1 MINNET
7 IIYLFSGLGAD
18 KTVFKKLAFLQNTKH
33 KFIEWEKPKSD
44 NLENYA
50 LQLSTQIDKTKKV
63 ILLGV
68 SFGGMLVS
76 ELSKHIQT
84 EKVILISSA
93 SNSTEI
99 PFLYSLLGKL
109 KFHFFIPTFLLNKPT
124 KLLSFA
130 FGTNQKKYKEE
141 EKQLYQIIRDSN
153 PKFAK
158 SFMKMIMNWKIN
170 SNRKEENK
178 LNKNSIFKIHGTKDL
193 IIPFYKNETTN
204 QFLIENGGH
213 FMVLT
218 HSKEINDYIK
228 IILLKA

>member
-1 MINNET
+1 MNQNET

-18 KTVFKKLAFLQNTKH
+18 KTVFKKLSFLQNTKH
-33 KFIEWEKPKSD
+33 KFIEWENPKTD

-50 LQLSTQIDKTKKV
+50 LQLSSQIDKTKNV

-93 SNSTEI
+93 CDTSEI

-109 KFHFFIPTFLLNKPT
+109 KLYFFIPAFLLNKPN

-141 EKQLYQIIRDSN
+141 EKQLYQIIRNSN

-170 SNRKEENK
+170 SNKKEENK
-178 LNKNSIFKIHGTKDL
+178 LNKHSIFKIHGTKDL
-193 IIPFYKNETTN
+193 IIPCSKNENTN
-204 QFLIENGGH
+204 QFLIRTGGH
-213 FMVLT
+213 FMILT
-218 HSKEINDYIK
+218 HADQINDYIK
-228 IILLKA
+228 TILAKP